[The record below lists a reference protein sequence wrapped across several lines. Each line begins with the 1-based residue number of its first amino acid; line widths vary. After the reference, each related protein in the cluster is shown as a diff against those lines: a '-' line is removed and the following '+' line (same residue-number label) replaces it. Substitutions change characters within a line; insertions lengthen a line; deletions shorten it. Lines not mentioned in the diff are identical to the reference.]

1 MIISLKLKLLIWMIC
16 FVDMINII
24 LMSIFLTKTRLKEKL
39 NLNIFI
45 FYYLLTLNIVL
56 YKRNRKI
63 YNLIF
68 INF

>member
-63 YNLIF
+63 YNL
-68 INF
+68 